1 MAALSASG
9 VPTRRTGASVD
20 RLGTTTRDTEV
31 ACRPLTGTSDF
42 RPLDF
47 HHRHDDRRQERNRG
61 RGDRLGSERA
71 DRMERERS
79 GLDRHEKELGGDA
92 EKGFTFSAERVVGSG
107 AFGTVYQAQN
117 VQTGETVAIKKVLQ
131 DSRYKNREL
140 EMMQELRHPNI
151 VEFKHAFYV
160 NSNKSS
166 EQYLNVVMEYCP
178 DTVDHVM
185 KHYAKMRQLVPPAF
199 IQLYSYQILRGL
211 AHMHAMDICHR
222 DIKPHNLLV
231 DSRTHALKVCDFG
244 SAKRLVEGEPNTA
257 YICSRFYR
265 APELILGATDY
276 TTVID
281 IWSAACVTSELL
293 LGRVVFPGD
302 SATDQLV
309 EIIKVLGTPSREDL
323 LSMNPN
329 YGEFKFP
336 PIKAHSWTK
345 VFRRA
350 TPELVDLLS
359 RILQYRPKQRP
370 NGLNACAHIYFNELR
385 VEGTQIGSKSLPP
398 QLHWFSKEEYA
409 LMDETLKEMLIPDWV
424 GRERGNWQTH
434 SVKSASPPACSTLYM
449 TVGAVL
455 QDAMVE
461 MVQLEHVEHLAQQP
475 AQGRAG

>member
-1 MAALSASG
+1 
-9 VPTRRTGASVD
+9 
-20 RLGTTTRDTEV
+20 
-31 ACRPLTGTSDF
+31 
-42 RPLDF
+42 
-47 HHRHDDRRQERNRG
+47 
-61 RGDRLGSERA
+61 
-71 DRMERERS
+71 
-79 GLDRHEKELGGDA
+79 
-92 EKGFTFSAERVVGSG
+92 
-107 AFGTVYQAQN
+107 
-117 VQTGETVAIKKVLQ
+117 
-131 DSRYKNREL
+131 
-140 EMMQELRHPNI
+140 
-151 VEFKHAFYV
+151 
-160 NSNKSS
+160 
-166 EQYLNVVMEYCP
+166 
-178 DTVDHVM
+178 
-185 KHYAKMRQLVPPAF
+185 
-199 IQLYSYQILRGL
+199 
-211 AHMHAMDICHR
+211 MHAMDICHR

-231 DSRTHALKVCDFG
+231 DSRTHVLKVCDFG

-434 SVKSASPPACSTLYM
+434 SVKSASPPAYSTLYM
-449 TVGAVL
+449 TVGACSPRRHGATGAAGACGAPGAAASTGSRRDRGAALVPL
-455 QDAMVE
+455 DDSAGMVPDEQARNFAARSALALLPQGKNPIDLPLSLDA
-461 MVQLEHVEHLAQQP
+461 LPLPVEHTVVCIHRDVSLL
-475 AQGRAG
+475 